1 MLLFFFILKNILY
14 FRTEQCACKMGVGGG
29 GGGGGVG
36 IVFTIVLFYDHLI
49 EIVS

>member
-1 MLLFFFILKNILY
+1 MVLFFLFQRIYYIL
-14 FRTEQCACKMGVGGG
+14 EQNNAHVKWGW
-29 GGGGGVG
+29 GGVG